1 MSIRQRLGQLLTTL
15 ERTLVV
21 LLLMALLLLGLL
33 QILLRNL
40 AAGGLFWGDEV
51 LRHLVLWL
59 GFLGASLATREEH
72 HLRIDV
78 LVRIVP
84 ARYQPWLTLCTNL
97 VACLVC
103 VLLLQAAW
111 RFVRDEH
118 MTAVVLS
125 FGVATWV
132 AQSIVPLGFLLMA
145 LRFATHTFASLL
157 RLRQRNGTS

>member
-1 MSIRQRLGQLLTTL
+1 ML

-21 LLLMALLLLGLL
+21 LLLVALLLLGLL

-40 AAGGLFWGDEV
+40 AAGGFFWGDEV

-59 GFLGASLATREEH
+59 GFLGASMATRDER

-78 LVRIVP
+78 LVRVVP
-84 ARYQPWLTLCTNL
+84 TRYHPWLTLYTNL
-97 VACLVC
+97 FACLVC

-111 RFVRDEH
+111 RFVHDEH
-118 MTAVVLS
+118 MAGIVLS

-132 AQSIVPLGFLLMA
+132 VQSVVPLGFLCMA
-145 LRFATHTFASLL
+145 LRFATRAYDSLL
-157 RLRQRNGTS
+157 RLRQRNGTW